1 MCLTY
6 VLKFLKQQRPR
17 AAPPQDIRS
26 GTMHHLIRFIGI
38 LLLLG
43 WGPASAQSSLPA
55 CPATGYFHNC
65 FGTYTGANGGKYV
78 GEWKDNKRN
87 GQGTFTFPDGAK
99 YVGGLKDDQ
108 RNGQGT
114 YTRANGDKYVGGYK
128 DDERN
133 GQGTFTWAD
142 GNKYVGEYKNNKFN
156 GQGTFT
162 FPDGA
167 KYVGEFK
174 DEKFNGQGTLTFP
187 DGAVISAGI
196 WADGQFVRSAPVQ
209 QQPSN
214 TLNIELA
221 KHRAEA
227 EEVKRRQAQAE
238 EQLRLAQQAALQRE
252 EKFWDDAKAI
262 GNKEAFEGY
271 VASHP
276 SGRYV
281 SLANASIQRLSQS
294 KSSPP
299 QDAAASECLGN
310 PESWN
315 LCIGTQ
321 TLNSGVKYVGEFK
334 GGKRNGQGTLTWPNG
349 QKYVGEFKDNTRRG
363 QGALSW
369 PTGQK
374 YVGEFK
380 ENKISGQGT
389 FTWPDGQK
397 YVGEFS
403 DGKRSG
409 QGTNTNPD
417 GTKYVGEWKDDKAN
431 GQGTRNWLDGA
442 KYVGEW
448 VDDKRSGQGTFSW
461 PDGSKYVG
469 EFRDSKVNGQ
479 GIRTWPDGAKYVGQ
493 FVDEKRHG
501 QGSMMRPDGSLMYSG
516 LWTDGKQNST
526 RPAVQQR
533 TFTPME
539 SALEARCRGY
549 GFESQSAGIAQ
560 CMLQLDQ
567 AERQSAQLQSQRREL
582 ESRCEMAR
590 AQGYG
595 APTMT
600 GGWSESLQN
609 GTNAYSACM
618 AGLPPPRSNQVICR
632 REGRDEFYCFNQ

>member
-1 MCLTY
+1 
-6 VLKFLKQQRPR
+6 
-17 AAPPQDIRS
+17 
-26 GTMHHLIRFIGI
+26 MHHLPRFIGI

-43 WGPASAQSSLPA
+43 WGAASAQSSLPA
-55 CPATGYFHNC
+55 CPAPSYFHNC
-65 FGTYTGANGGKYV
+65 FGTTTFPNGDKYV
-78 GEWKDNKRN
+78 GE
-87 GQGTFTFPDGAK
+87 
-99 YVGGLKDDQ
+99 YKDDK

-114 YTRANGDKYVGGYK
+114 YTSAN
-128 DDERN
+128 
-133 GQGTFTWAD
+133 
-142 GNKYVGEYKNNKFN
+142 GNKYVGEYKDDKRH
-156 GQGTFT
+156 GQGTYT
-162 FPDGA
+162 FPNGE

-174 DEKFNGQGTLTFP
+174 DGDFNGQGTYTWANRNKHVGEHK
-187 DGAVISAGI
+187 DGKRNGQGTLFRADGSVVSAGI
-196 WADGQFVRSAPVQ
+196 WADGQFVHSAPVQ

-221 KHRAEA
+221 KNRAEA
-227 EEVKRRQAQAE
+227 EEAKRRQAQAE

-262 GNKEAFEGY
+262 GNREAFEGY
-271 VASHP
+271 LASYP
-276 SGRYV
+276 AGRYV

-294 KSSPP
+294 KSSPS
-299 QDAAASECLGN
+299 QEAAATECLGN
-310 PESWN
+310 PESWK

-321 TLNSGVKYVGEFK
+321 TLNSGEKYVGGFHD
-334 GGKRNGQGTLTWPNG
+334 GKRNGQGTLTWPNG
-349 QKYVGEFKDNTRRG
+349 QKYVGEFKDNTRSG
-363 QGALSW
+363 QGTYTW
-369 PTGQK
+369 PDGEK
-374 YVGEFK
+374 YVGEFR
-380 ENKISGQGT
+380 
-389 FTWPDGQK
+389 
-397 YVGEFS
+397 
-403 DGKRSG
+403 DGKRSS
-409 QGTNTNPD
+409 QGTMTYRD
-417 GTKYVGEWKDDKAN
+417 GSKYVGEWKDDKAN

-442 KYVGEW
+442 KYFGEW
-448 VDDKRSGQGTFSW
+448 VEGKRSGQGTFTW

-479 GIRTWPDGAKYVGQ
+479 GIHTWPDGAKYVGQ

-501 QGSMMRPDGSLMYSG
+501 QGSMMRPDGSLIYSG

-539 SALEARCRGY
+539 AALEARCRRY

-590 AQGYG
+590 AQGML

-632 REGRDEFYCFNQ
+632 REGRDEFYCFSP

>member
-1 MCLTY
+1 M
-6 VLKFLKQQRPR
+6 R
-17 AAPPQDIRS
+17 
-26 GTMHHLIRFIGI
+26 HLIRFIGI
-38 LLLLG
+38 LLLG
-43 WGPASAQSSLPA
+43 CGTASAESSLPS
-55 CPATGYFHNC
+55 CPATGPLHNC
-65 FGTYTGANGGKYV
+65 FGTVTWAVGNKYV
-78 GEWKDNKRN
+78 GEWRDGKRN
-87 GQGTFTFPDGAK
+87 GQGTVTFANGEK
-99 YVGGLKDDQ
+99 YVGEWENDK

-114 YTRANGDKYVGGYK
+114 YTWANGNKYVGEFKDSKLDGLGTVTWANGDKYVGEHK
-128 DDERN
+128 DGKRD
-133 GQGTFTWAD
+133 GQATLFRAD
-142 GNKYVGEYKNNKFN
+142 GSV
-156 GQGTFT
+156 
-162 FPDGA
+162 
-167 KYVGEFK
+167 V
-174 DEKFNGQGTLTFP
+174 
-187 DGAVISAGI
+187 SAGI
-196 WADGQFVRSAPVQ
+196 WADDKFVRSAPVQ

-214 TLNIELA
+214 TLNNELA
-221 KHRAEA
+221 RLRAET
-227 EEVKRRQAQAE
+227 EEAKRRQAQAE

-252 EKFWDDAKAI
+252 DKFWDGAKAI

-281 SLANASIQRLSQS
+281 GLANAGIHRLSQS
-294 KSSPP
+294 KSLPA
-299 QDAAASECLGN
+299 QEAAATECLGN

-315 LCIGTQ
+315 LCIGIQ

-349 QKYVGEFKDNTRRG
+349 QKYVGEFKDNTRSG
-363 QGALSW
+363 QGTVTW
-369 PTGQK
+369 PSGQK

-380 ENKISGQGT
+380 ENRFSGQGT
-389 FTWPDGQK
+389 LTWPDGQK
-397 YVGEFS
+397 YVGEFK
-403 DGKRSG
+403 DNKRSG
-409 QGTNTNPD
+409 QGINNLPD

-431 GQGTRNWLDGA
+431 GHGTRNWPDGA

-448 VDDKRSGQGTFSW
+448 VDDKRSGQGTFTW

-479 GIRTWPDGAKYVGQ
+479 GIRTWPDGTKYVGQ

-539 SALEARCRGY
+539 AALEARCRGY

-567 AERQSAQLQSQRREL
+567 AERQSAELQSQRREL
-582 ESRCEMAR
+582 ESRCELAR
-590 AQGYG
+590 AQGYL
-595 APTMT
+595 APTRT
-600 GGWSESLQN
+600 GGWGEGVQN
-609 GTNAYSACM
+609 GTNAYNACM